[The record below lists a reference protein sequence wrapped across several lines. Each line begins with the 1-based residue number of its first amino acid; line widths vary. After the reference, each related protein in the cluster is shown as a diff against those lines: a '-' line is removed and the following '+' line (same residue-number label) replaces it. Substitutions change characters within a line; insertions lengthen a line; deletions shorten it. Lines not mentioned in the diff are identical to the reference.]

1 MPKTIYD
8 IAKAAD
14 VSIATVSRVF
24 NRSNTV
30 KESTRKK
37 IVKIADEMGYHPQ
50 AYAQRLASKK
60 KNSIMM
66 LVPVMSNHFFTEI
79 LKGSQDI
86 LVDLNI
92 ELTIQNV
99 NQEMGVFKQVEQILK
114 RQWADGYLLVSLHL
128 SDQQLRKL
136 KRFNVPLSLLDDVS
150 PLYDSVGFDNVA
162 GGYKA
167 TAYLLEKGYHDVVFL
182 SGKTTSKPVKERLQ
196 GYKNALSEYHI
207 PFSNEHVILGNSMDR
222 DGFTEKSGYE
232 AMLKILTLD
241 PLPGAVFC
249 SSDIK
254 AIGALKA
261 MRDEN
266 VNLPLVSYDN
276 LSISEYIGL
285 STVHQPMYDMGY
297 QATKHLIERI
307 ENPLAKICD
316 FVHDPELIIRSSSE
330 V

>member
-1 MPKTIYD
+1 LPKTIYD
-8 IAKAAD
+8 IAKAAG
-14 VSIATVSRVF
+14 VSIATVSRVY
-24 NRSNTV
+24 NRSNSV

-37 IVKIADEMGYHPQ
+37 IITIADEMGYYPQ

-66 LVPVMSNHFFTEI
+66 MVPVMSNHFFTEI
-79 LKGSQDI
+79 LKGTQDI

-99 NQEMGVFKQVEQILK
+99 NQEMGVFRQVEQILK

-128 SDQQLRKL
+128 SDHELKKL
-136 KRFNVPLSLLDDVS
+136 KRFNVPLSLLDDDS

-167 TAYLLEKGYHDVVFL
+167 TAYLLDKGHHNIVFL
-182 SGKTTSKPVKERLQ
+182 SGKLNAKPVKERLQ
-196 GYKNALSEYHI
+196 GYKNALSEYQI
-207 PFSNEHVILGNSMDR
+207 PFLSERVILGNSMDR

-232 AMLKILTLD
+232 AMLKILHLN
-241 PLPGAVFC
+241 PLPDAVFC
-249 SSDIK
+249 ASDIK

-261 MRDEN
+261 MKDHN
-266 VNLPLVSYDN
+266 ITLPLVSYDN

-285 STVHQPMYDMGY
+285 TTVHQPMYDMGY
-297 QATKHLIERI
+297 HATRHLIERI
-307 ENPLAKICD
+307 DNPNASICD
-316 FVHDPELIIRSSSE
+316 YIHDPELIIRSSSE

>member
-167 TAYLLEKGYHDVVFL
+167 TAYLLGKGYHDVVFL